1 MRIFSKEEMK
11 IIYYILGKDIN
22 DKWLSEEELEFVK
35 DMDFTDKSL
44 PDVAKQVWDN
54 RNNPKSLKIFAKI
67 AKQENVDKIAK
78 TIDKL
83 IERKEDKYMN
93 NKLELVKSEKFGEV
107 ECNFYKNDNGDIFV
121 TRNQIGKA
129 LEYSNPN
136 IAITKIHKRYK
147 SRLDKFS
154 VYTNMVGTDGKMYN
168 TCVYNAKGIYEIC
181 RHSEQPKA
189 DAFYDWVYDV
199 LESLRNNGTY
209 SLDTNGLMRQLVDS
223 QTSLNYVLAGFKM
236 QIDNDFKETNNKL
249 SEHDELLKKR
259 VYINPVEAKRIQE
272 AVKEKAKQIAI
283 DNNLQYHTVKSKLFA
298 RLYDKLKNKFNVAT
312 YRELPSIYFDDI
324 MKSINKLSIYIR
336 DLKEEQCQMSM

>member
-44 PDVAKQVWDN
+44 PGVAKQIWDN
-54 RNNPKSLKIFAKI
+54 RNNPKLLKTFVKI
-67 AKQENVDKIAK
+67 AKQENENEIAK

-83 IERKEDKYMN
+83 VERKEDKYMN
-93 NKLELVKSEKFGEV
+93 NKLMVFKNDSFGEIRSLEIDGEPYFV
-107 ECNFYKNDNGDIFV
+107 AKDVCDILE
-121 TRNQIGKA
+121 IG
-129 LEYSNPN
+129 N
-136 IAITKIHKRYK
+136 
-147 SRLDKFS
+147 SRQAMARIDK
-154 VYTNMVGTDGKMYN
+154 D
-168 TCVYNAKGIYEIC
+168 E
-181 RHSEQPKA
+181 KA
-189 DAFYDWVYDV
+189 DVILNDGSQNRNMSAVNEYGLYNLILASRKKEAKAFKRWITHEV
-199 LESLRNNGTY
+199 LPSIRKNGSY
-209 SLDTNGLMRQLVDS
+209 ELDTNGLMRQLVDS

-312 YRELPSIYFDDI
+312 YRELPSVYFDDI
-324 MKSINKLSIYIR
+324 MKSINKLSIYIQ

>member
-1 MRIFSKEEMK
+1 
-11 IIYYILGKDIN
+11 
-22 DKWLSEEELEFVK
+22 
-35 DMDFTDKSL
+35 MD
-44 PDVAKQVWDN
+44 
-54 RNNPKSLKIFAKI
+54 
-67 AKQENVDKIAK
+67 
-78 TIDKL
+78 
-83 IERKEDKYMN
+83 

-236 QIDNDFKETNNKL
+236 QIDNDFKETNSKL

-259 VYINPVEAKRIQE
+259 VYINPVEAKKIQQ

-324 MKSINKLSIYIR
+324 MKSINKLSIYIQ